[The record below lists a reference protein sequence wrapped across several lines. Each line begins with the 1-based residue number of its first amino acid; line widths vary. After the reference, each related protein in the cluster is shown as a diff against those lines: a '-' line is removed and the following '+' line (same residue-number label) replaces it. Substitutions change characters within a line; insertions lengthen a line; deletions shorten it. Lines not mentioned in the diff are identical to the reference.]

1 MVNKEKLPALD
12 GLRGW
17 MALWVFVTHVV
28 TMATLPLVKTQGLGI
43 VLANGQYAVCVFILL
58 SGFVISNSA
67 TSHTWRNFI
76 IRRGFRLFP
85 AYLVCLLGS
94 VVTLDLSIDLIQST
108 PWHMERTA
116 DRLKYLLDSKENFW
130 THLGL
135 HVFLLHGLVPDKLLS
150 STSYAFMGQAWS
162 LSLEWQYYLIVGL
175 LMMFSLKSKNIIF
188 ELLILGFLIFIAKF
202 QTQPSFILMYLWLFF
217 VGHLFW
223 KHFDEKQFWRWPLYL
238 GLSLLMRD
246 KSYPIIL
253 FAGVVYSS
261 YYKGAFSQWFE
272 SKLSLFLGQISYGFY
287 CVHMLSIFVTGY
299 CLLHVFNVESRW
311 LYCGLL
317 IISSLALAITLS
329 MLLNKY
335 IELPMIRYAKKITS
349 KSKD

>member
-1 MVNKEKLPALD
+1 MVNKEKLLALD

-28 TMATLPLVKTQGLGI
+28 TMATLPLVKTKGLGV

-67 TSHTWRNFI
+67 TTHSWQDFI

-85 AYLVCLLGS
+85 AYLVCLLAS
-94 VVTLDLSIDLIQST
+94 IATLDLSIDLIQST
-108 PWHMERTA
+108 PWHMERIE
-116 DRLKYLLDSKENFW
+116 DRLKYLLDSKDNFW

-135 HVFLLHGLVPDKLLS
+135 HTFLIHGLVPDRVLS

-162 LSLEWQYYLIVGL
+162 LSLEWQYYLIASM
-175 LMMFSLKSKNIIF
+175 LMVFSLKSKNIVF
-188 ELLILGFLIFIAKF
+188 ELAILAVLIFIAKL
-202 QTQPSFILMYLWLFF
+202 QSQPSFILMYLWLFF
-217 VGHLFW
+217 IGHLFW

-238 GLSLLMRD
+238 LLALLMRD
-246 KSYPIIL
+246 KAYPIIL
-253 FAGVVYSS
+253 FAAVVYSA
-261 YYKGAFSQWFE
+261 YHQGGFSRWFE
-272 SKLSLFLGQISYGFY
+272 SKLSLFLGKVSYGFY
-287 CVHMLSIFVTGY
+287 CVHMISIFVTGY
-299 CLLHVFNVESRW
+299 CLLNFFHIDSRW

-317 IISSLALAITLS
+317 ITCSLALAIFCS
-329 MLLNKY
+329 VLLNKY

-349 KSKD
+349 KTKD